1 MFKLLYVDNL
11 RFLKSEEKLKIF
23 NDFDLSCLCKLSL
36 RDISNYLS
44 RVFRRDYK
52 LPDLKLIE
60 MQQKVINR
68 TSARIAVFG
77 SKGYPLKLNRIYNP
91 PFAIYYKGNLPDS
104 NSLSWA
110 VVGSRQISRV
120 LTDKV
125 KELSSHLAKNH
136 VEIISGFAI
145 GADIAAHLGA
155 INEQKRTYAVIATDI
170 DNIYP
175 KQNRKYVTC
184 LLENGGGVLT
194 ETLPYEKIQ
203 NYFFAKRNRIVAGL
217 SDVVFITC
225 APKKSGA
232 LITAELGLDLG
243 LDVYVY
249 NINYSGD
256 GSRVLYDSGAQEIKS
271 VSDLYKIL
279 NLQYNEPGI
288 SDDSKVCCICK
299 DTSSMLINE
308 LLNEISK

>member
-11 RFLKSEEKLKIF
+11 RFLKGEEKLRIF
-23 NDFDLSCLCKLSL
+23 NNFDLSCLFKLSL

-60 MQQKVINR
+60 MQQKIINK
-68 TSARIAVFG
+68 TSTRIAVLG
-77 SKGYPLKLNRIYNP
+77 SKEYPLKLKRIYNP

-120 LTDKV
+120 LADKV

-155 INEQKRTYAVIATDI
+155 INEKKRTYAVIATDI

-175 KQNRKYVTC
+175 KQNRKYVAS

-225 APKKSGA
+225 APRKSGA

-249 NINYSGD
+249 NIDYSGD
-256 GSRVLYDSGAQEIKS
+256 GSRILYDSGAQEIKS
-271 VSDLYKIL
+271 VSDFYKIL
-279 NLQYNEPGI
+279 NIQYNEPEI
-288 SDDSKVCCICK
+288 SDDSKDCCICK

>member
-11 RFLKSEEKLKIF
+11 RFLKGEEKLRIF

-60 MQQKVINR
+60 MQQKIINK

-77 SKGYPLKLNRIYNP
+77 SKDYPLKLKRIYNP

-120 LTDKV
+120 LADKI

-145 GADIAAHLGA
+145 GADIAAHFGA
-155 INEQKRTYAVIATDI
+155 MNEKKEHMQ
-170 DNIYP
+170 
-175 KQNRKYVTC
+175 
-184 LLENGGGVLT
+184 LLQQILIIFIQS
-194 ETLPYEKIQ
+194 KI
-203 NYFFAKRNRIVAGL
+203 
-217 SDVVFITC
+217 
-225 APKKSGA
+225 
-232 LITAELGLDLG
+232 E
-243 LDVYVY
+243 
-249 NINYSGD
+249 
-256 GSRVLYDSGAQEIKS
+256 
-271 VSDLYKIL
+271 
-279 NLQYNEPGI
+279 
-288 SDDSKVCCICK
+288 
-299 DTSSMLINE
+299 SML
-308 LLNEISK
+308 LAF